1 MNTQKGFTLIELV
14 MVIVILGILAATALP
29 KFVDMG
35 NDARAAVMKGVEG
48 AMRGANTIV
57 YARAAQTAGA
67 LTVGPTNVTVGGA
80 TVAVAF
86 GYATTAAELNK
97 VMDLEPAAS
106 FDKGVT
112 NTLEIRHTGA
122 TTPANCKIAYTA
134 ATSATVGPTYTAT
147 PTGC

>member
-35 NDARAAVMKGVEG
+35 KDARTAVMKGVEG

-57 YARAAQTAGA
+57 YARAAQTTGGLGA
-67 LTVGPTNVTVGGA
+67 TSSVTVGTA
-80 TVAVAF
+80 TVATVY
-86 GYATTAAELNK
+86 GYASTAAELNK

-106 FDKGVT
+106 FDKGVA
-112 NTLEIRHTGA
+112 NVNQIQHTGA
-122 TTPANCKIAYTA
+122 TTQTTCIVTYGPAA
-134 ATSATVGPTYTAT
+134 ATALPTYVANAA
-147 PTGC
+147 GC

>member
-35 NDARAAVMKGVEG
+35 KDARTAVMKGVEA

-57 YARAAQTAGA
+57 YARAAQTTGA
-67 LTVGPTNVTVGGA
+67 LTAGPTNVTVGGA
-80 TVAVAF
+80 TVSVVF
-86 GYATTAAELNK
+86 GYAASALELNK

-106 FDKGVT
+106 FDKGVA
-112 NTLEIRHTGA
+112 NVNQIQHTGA
-122 TTPANCKIAYTA
+122 TTQTTCIVTYGPAA
-134 ATSATVGPTYTAT
+134 ATALPTYVANAA
-147 PTGC
+147 GC

>member
-1 MNTQKGFTLIELV
+1 MNKQKGFTLIELV

-35 NDARAAVMKGVEG
+35 SDARSAVMKGVEG

-57 YARAAQTAGA
+57 YARAAQTTGA
-67 LTVGPTNVTVGGA
+67 LTAGPTNVTVGGA
-80 TVAVAF
+80 TVSVVY
-86 GYATTAAELNK
+86 GYAANAVELAK

-112 NTLEIRHTGA
+112 VNTEIRHLSA
-122 TTPANCKIAYTA
+122 TTPASCKIGYTA
-134 ATSATVGPTYTAT
+134 ATAVAVPQYAQTLG
-147 PTGC
+147 GC